1 MINVQLDVVAPGE
14 SLGDGTAVWS
24 GVLPELPAGGDT
36 LEIRGKQLEGEV
48 DNYRVTGAA
57 HWMLSARLLTER
69 QSASVIVYVE
79 TWDPDSDPE
88 G

>member
-1 MINVQLDVVAPGE
+1 MINVQIDVVEPGGA
-14 SLGDGTAVWS
+14 LGDGTAVWS

-36 LEIRGKQLEGEV
+36 LEIRGKQLGGAV

-57 HWMLSARLLTER
+57 HWILSARLVAEC
-69 QSASVIVYVE
+69 QSASVILYVE
-79 TWDPDSDPE
+79 PWDPGADPE